1 MSEESVKTVRDLLTA
16 LAGRDMVAIL
26 RDTEPALLR
35 DMLAAGYD
43 PEIEVIWVDT
53 SPDSAPYHGY
63 DGLLRAMTDWL
74 ESFEEFYFEPEEFI
88 DAGDDVVVPTAQKG
102 RGKGSGAAVEMTATS
117 VYTVRNGKIR
127 SWREYSTK
135 ARALEAI
142 GRSE

>member
-1 MSEESVKTVRDLLTA
+1 
-16 LAGRDMVAIL
+16 
-26 RDTEPALLR
+26 
-35 DMLAAGYD
+35 
-43 PEIEVIWVDT
+43 
-53 SPDSAPYHGY
+53 
-63 DGLLRAMTDWL
+63 MTDWL